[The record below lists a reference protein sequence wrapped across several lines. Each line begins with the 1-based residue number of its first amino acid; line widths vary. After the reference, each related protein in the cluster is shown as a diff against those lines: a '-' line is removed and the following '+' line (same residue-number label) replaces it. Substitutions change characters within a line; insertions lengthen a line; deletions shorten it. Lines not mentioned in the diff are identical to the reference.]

1 MRDHST
7 VTTRILLTTM
17 LATLALTAVPAQA
30 ADAPIPPIGDRTF
43 DCVIEARQ
51 MVKLASSALGVVA
64 ALNVDRGDI
73 VHTGQLLGKLDD
85 TVETANLALAK
96 AKAVNDYEIIGH
108 RARLEWLRKKLA
120 RAQELSTGNIVS
132 KNTRDEDESDVRVE
146 EQQLRVS
153 ELQQAVARLDAQQA
167 EATLRLRSFISP
179 VDGVV
184 VERLLSVGEYRN
196 DQSPILTLAQINPL
210 RVEVFVP
217 TIFYGQIGVGSV
229 ALVQPE
235 QPIGGS
241 HGASVTVVDKVMDAA
256 SGTFG
261 VRLSLPN
268 PDLALPAGLKCKIR
282 FDGKAHQPPQTVTR

>member
-1 MRDHST
+1 
-7 VTTRILLTTM
+7 M
-17 LATLALTAVPAQA
+17 LATLALTASPAQA

-229 ALVQPE
+229 GLVQPE

-241 HGASVTVVDKVMDAA
+241 HDASVTVVDKVMDAA